1 MILLEC
7 VMIFYEWYK
16 SNSTLLNKVDL
27 DDYEIENIAIGDVT
41 KSVMRELNLIK
52 LL

>member
-7 VMIFYEWYK
+7 VKDIFYEWYK
-16 SNSTLLNKVDL
+16 SNSTLFNKVDL

-41 KSVMRELNLIK
+41 KSAEN
-52 LL
+52 

>member
-1 MILLEC
+1 
-7 VMIFYEWYK
+7 MIFSMNGK